1 MQLGFISMK
10 MLKKTFS
17 ATSQIW
23 LHILPGNSCS
33 RPLDLNC
40 SLHRVSFIIIILWI
54 QILKSFGRF
63 TCIPCVNHQLCLELS
78 FGESVAVVVEVEP
91 DGDVSDKNYKEIM
104 LNLFSAAYDFIRSLF
119 GLKRT
124 PQES

>member
-63 TCIPCVNHQLCLELS
+63 TCIPCVNHQLCLKLS
-78 FGESVAVVVEVEP
+78 FGESVAVVVELEP
-91 DGDVSDKNYKEIM
+91 KRDILVNRIMKKNFSTCSLRHRISSD
-104 LNLFSAAYDFIRSLF
+104 LCLD
-119 GLKRT
+119 
-124 PQES
+124 